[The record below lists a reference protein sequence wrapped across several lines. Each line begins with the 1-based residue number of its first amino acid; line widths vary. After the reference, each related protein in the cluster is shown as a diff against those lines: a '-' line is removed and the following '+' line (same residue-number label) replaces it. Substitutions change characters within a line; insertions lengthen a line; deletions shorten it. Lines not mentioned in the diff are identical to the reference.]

1 MLTLKRKN
9 KPTKTASPAAKI
21 PSIVVPS
28 RRKNRPPQLAV
39 QDFRNR
45 PITISL
51 FPNIRC
57 RISELPKTCGSILKI
72 WRRIINED
80 IRYQQ
85 KLANLPSFLGVRNV
99 CVKFSDVHLTATD
112 YYLND
117 VADEDCYPYLR
128 ITIDNYQ
135 VGAFILQKWCARI
148 GQAPHQYQIIERK
161 EKQLVGYNQDIY
173 KCNPLLLES
182 LCEIPTIVRISFGCA
197 AIIEC
202 EYTDPKKD
210 LYNIPSVRV
219 SSKFGKYL
227 NTHSVRNHK
236 KRLAEKVEN
245 ELLKVRNQIKRNLD
259 MEAYIEA
266 RKEDIRDRYTA
277 LHLSYLGYYTYG
289 TYKSYYSRYDV
300 ARRNAIGEYAS
311 YSAMRL
317 DQERCKVMLP
327 DDGLK
332 RINAHDIVHE
342 FRKQQRIAEAAVR
355 QLKAKEEEIE
365 LLQAQTAAAPVVE
378 DYEYLEDARRP
389 RNNKQ
394 AARVLWDSLS
404 LAPGSKSRH
413 HVKPA
418 DVNAA
423 EVNRVADV
431 LAHFSNIEVD
441 YKTKEIRIKF

>member
-1 MLTLKRKN
+1 MALIKHKTNKRE
-9 KPTKTASPAAKI
+9 TASPAAKI

-39 QDFRNR
+39 QQFRNR
-45 PITISL
+45 PISICL

-85 KLANLPSFLGVRNV
+85 KLSNLPSFLGVRNV
-99 CVKFSDVHLTATD
+99 CVKFCNIHLTETD

-117 VADEDCYPYLR
+117 IADEDCYPYLR
-128 ITIDNYQ
+128 IQIDNYQ

-148 GQAPHQYQIIERK
+148 GQTPHQYQIIERK
-161 EKQLVGYNQDIY
+161 DNQLIGYTEDIY

-202 EYTDPKKD
+202 EYTDPRKD
-210 LYNIPSVRV
+210 LYNIPYVRV

-227 NTHSVRNHK
+227 NTHAVRNHK
-236 KRLAEKVEN
+236 KRIAEKMAD
-245 ELLKVRNQIKRNLD
+245 ELEKVRTLLKRNLD
-259 MEAYIEA
+259 TEAHIEA
-266 RKEDIRDRYTA
+266 RKEDIRNRFSNV
-277 LHLSYLGYYTYG
+277 HLSYVGFYTYG
-289 TYKSYYSRYDV
+289 PYKRYYRRYDE
-300 ARRNAIGEYAS
+300 ARKNAYGEYAN

-317 DQERCKVMLP
+317 DQERCQVLFP
-327 DDGLK
+327 DDELK
-332 RINAHDIVHE
+332 KINARDIVLQ
-342 FRKQQRIAEAAVR
+342 FRKQQRIAAAAVR
-355 QLKAKEEEIE
+355 QLKAKEEE
-365 LLQAQTAAAPVVE
+365 LQMLQAQKDAAPVVD
-378 DYEYLEDARRP
+378 DYNYLEDARRP

-394 AARVLWDSLS
+394 AATVLWEGLC
-404 LAPGSKSRH
+404 LAPASKSRH
-413 HVKPA
+413 NVKPA

-431 LAHFSNIEVD
+431 LAHFGNIEVD

>member
-39 QDFRNR
+39 QEFRNR
-45 PITISL
+45 PITICL

-99 CVKFSDVHLTATD
+99 CVKFSDVHLSATD

-148 GQAPHQYQIIERK
+148 GQTPHQFQIIERK
-161 EKQLVGYNQDIY
+161 DKELIGYNQDIY

-210 LYNIPSVRV
+210 LYNIPYVRV
-219 SSKFGKYL
+219 SSKFGKYI

-236 KRLAEKVEN
+236 KRLADKMDD
-245 ELLKVRNQIKRNLD
+245 ELLKVRNQMKRNLD
-259 MEAYIEA
+259 AEAVIEA
-266 RKEDIRDRYTA
+266 RKEDIRNRFSDV
-277 LHLSYLGYYTYG
+277 HLAYVGYYTYG
-289 TYKSYYSRYDV
+289 PYKSYNRRYDV
-300 ARRNAIGEYAS
+300 ARRNAYGEYAN

-317 DQERCKVMLP
+317 DHERCKVLFP
-327 DDGLK
+327 DDDLK
-332 RINAHDIVHE
+332 KINARDIVLE
-342 FRKQQRIAEAAVR
+342 FRKQQRIAAAAVH
-355 QLKAKEEEIE
+355 QLKEKEEELQ

-394 AARVLWDSLS
+394 AAAVLWEGLS
-404 LAPGSKSRH
+404 LAPTSKSRH

-431 LAHFSNIEVD
+431 LAHFCNIEVD